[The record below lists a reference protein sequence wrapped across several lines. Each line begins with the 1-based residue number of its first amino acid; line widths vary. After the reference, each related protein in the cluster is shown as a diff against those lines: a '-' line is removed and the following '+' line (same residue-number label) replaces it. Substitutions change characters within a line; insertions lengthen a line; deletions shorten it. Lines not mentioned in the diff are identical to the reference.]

1 MKRKVSYSKHTHNPP
16 VLELLLVAS
25 ILTAFY
31 SQFYHGIYLK
41 TMLN

>member
-16 VLELLLVAS
+16 VTKLQLVAS

-31 SQFYHGIYLK
+31 SQFYHGINLN